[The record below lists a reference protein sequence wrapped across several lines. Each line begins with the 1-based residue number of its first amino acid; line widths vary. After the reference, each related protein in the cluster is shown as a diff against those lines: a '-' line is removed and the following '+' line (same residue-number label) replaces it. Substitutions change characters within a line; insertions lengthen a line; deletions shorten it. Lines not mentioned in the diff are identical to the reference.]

1 MYKTPIQFVIQ
12 IKCDKKGK
20 DLRTWYIKCF
30 RPRDG
35 LTPPPR
41 VITMRDK
48 DTGAEVV
55 TEWQSQHSLRVKQI
69 NQ

>member
-1 MYKTPIQFVIQ
+1 MTALHLNNISFLFY
-12 IKCDKKGK
+12 
-20 DLRTWYIKCF
+20 
-30 RPRDG
+30 RDG

-55 TEWQSQHSLRVKQI
+55 TEWQSQHSLRVS
-69 NQ
+69 